1 MKKMWRIVLWAIFM
15 ASIGAFLAGK
25 DSYETT
31 WYGALIDK
39 PLFPFVGA
47 LIGIAVGLL
56 FSRRRRASK

>member
-1 MKKMWRIVLWAIFM
+1 MKKMSRIVLWTIFM
-15 ASIGAFLAGK
+15 ASIGAFLGGK

-47 LIGIAVGLL
+47 LIGLLLGFL
-56 FSRRRRASK
+56 FSLRLRASK